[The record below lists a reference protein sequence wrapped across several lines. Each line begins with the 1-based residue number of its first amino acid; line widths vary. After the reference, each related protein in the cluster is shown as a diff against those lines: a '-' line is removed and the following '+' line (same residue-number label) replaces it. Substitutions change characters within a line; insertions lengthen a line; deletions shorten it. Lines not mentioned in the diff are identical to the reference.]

1 MSDRKPKPDPIGS
14 VSSTLGDMLADGKS
28 IADEVTDNAK
38 AVARVA
44 LGNLGVV
51 SRDEFDGQVAMLRRT
66 RERVEQL
73 ESEISTLL
81 IKIDELQNQSNDWN
95 NRDWLFKLLT
105 PFLTMPDR
113 AKKLDLYQFSV
124 DSSVAQRA
132 KHVHLAR
139 VKVGQTE
146 VGR

>member
-28 IADEVTDNAK
+28 VADDVADNAK

-81 IKIDELQNQSNDWN
+81 IKIDELQNQSND
-95 NRDWLFKLLT
+95 
-105 PFLTMPDR
+105 
-113 AKKLDLYQFSV
+113 
-124 DSSVAQRA
+124 
-132 KHVHLAR
+132 
-139 VKVGQTE
+139 
-146 VGR
+146 

>member
-1 MSDRKPKPDPIGS
+1 MSDRKPKSDPIGS
-14 VSSTLGDMLADGKS
+14 VSSTLGDLLADGKS
-28 IADEVTDNAK
+28 MADEVTDNAK

-81 IKIDELQNQSNDWN
+81 IKIDELQNQSND
-95 NRDWLFKLLT
+95 
-105 PFLTMPDR
+105 
-113 AKKLDLYQFSV
+113 
-124 DSSVAQRA
+124 
-132 KHVHLAR
+132 
-139 VKVGQTE
+139 
-146 VGR
+146 

>member
-1 MSDRKPKPDPIGS
+1 MSDRKPKRDPIGS

-73 ESEISTLL
+73 ESEISKLL
-81 IKIDELQNQSNDWN
+81 IKIDELQSQL
-95 NRDWLFKLLT
+95 RD
-105 PFLTMPDR
+105 
-113 AKKLDLYQFSV
+113 
-124 DSSVAQRA
+124 
-132 KHVHLAR
+132 
-139 VKVGQTE
+139 
-146 VGR
+146 

>member
-14 VSSTLGDMLADGKS
+14 VSSTLGDLLADGKS
-28 IADEVTDNAK
+28 MADEVTDNAK

-81 IKIDELQNQSNDWN
+81 IKIDELQNQSSD
-95 NRDWLFKLLT
+95 
-105 PFLTMPDR
+105 
-113 AKKLDLYQFSV
+113 
-124 DSSVAQRA
+124 
-132 KHVHLAR
+132 
-139 VKVGQTE
+139 
-146 VGR
+146 

>member
-81 IKIDELQNQSNDWN
+81 IKIDELQDQSSD
-95 NRDWLFKLLT
+95 
-105 PFLTMPDR
+105 
-113 AKKLDLYQFSV
+113 
-124 DSSVAQRA
+124 
-132 KHVHLAR
+132 
-139 VKVGQTE
+139 
-146 VGR
+146 

>member
-14 VSSTLGDMLADGKS
+14 VSSTLGDLLADGKS
-28 IADEVTDNAK
+28 MADEVTDNAK

-81 IKIDELQNQSNDWN
+81 IKIDELQDQSSD
-95 NRDWLFKLLT
+95 
-105 PFLTMPDR
+105 
-113 AKKLDLYQFSV
+113 
-124 DSSVAQRA
+124 
-132 KHVHLAR
+132 
-139 VKVGQTE
+139 
-146 VGR
+146 

>member
-1 MSDRKPKPDPIGS
+1 MSNRKPKPDPIGS
-14 VSSTLGDMLADGKS
+14 VSSTLGDLLADGKS
-28 IADEVTDNAK
+28 MADEVTDNAK

-81 IKIDELQNQSNDWN
+81 IKIDELQDQSSD
-95 NRDWLFKLLT
+95 
-105 PFLTMPDR
+105 
-113 AKKLDLYQFSV
+113 
-124 DSSVAQRA
+124 
-132 KHVHLAR
+132 
-139 VKVGQTE
+139 
-146 VGR
+146 

>member
-14 VSSTLGDMLADGKS
+14 VSSTLGDLLADGKS
-28 IADEVTDNAK
+28 MADEVTDNAK

-81 IKIDELQNQSNDWN
+81 IKIDELQNQSND
-95 NRDWLFKLLT
+95 
-105 PFLTMPDR
+105 
-113 AKKLDLYQFSV
+113 
-124 DSSVAQRA
+124 
-132 KHVHLAR
+132 
-139 VKVGQTE
+139 
-146 VGR
+146 

>member
-1 MSDRKPKPDPIGS
+1 MSNRKPKPDPIGS
-14 VSSTLGDMLADGKS
+14 VSSTLGDLLADGKS
-28 IADEVTDNAK
+28 MADEVTDNAK

-81 IKIDELQNQSNDWN
+81 IKIDELQNQSSD
-95 NRDWLFKLLT
+95 
-105 PFLTMPDR
+105 
-113 AKKLDLYQFSV
+113 
-124 DSSVAQRA
+124 
-132 KHVHLAR
+132 
-139 VKVGQTE
+139 
-146 VGR
+146 

>member
-14 VSSTLGDMLADGKS
+14 VSSTLGDILADGKS
-28 IADEVTDNAK
+28 MADEVTDNAK

-81 IKIDELQNQSNDWN
+81 IKIDELQDQSSD
-95 NRDWLFKLLT
+95 
-105 PFLTMPDR
+105 
-113 AKKLDLYQFSV
+113 
-124 DSSVAQRA
+124 
-132 KHVHLAR
+132 
-139 VKVGQTE
+139 
-146 VGR
+146 